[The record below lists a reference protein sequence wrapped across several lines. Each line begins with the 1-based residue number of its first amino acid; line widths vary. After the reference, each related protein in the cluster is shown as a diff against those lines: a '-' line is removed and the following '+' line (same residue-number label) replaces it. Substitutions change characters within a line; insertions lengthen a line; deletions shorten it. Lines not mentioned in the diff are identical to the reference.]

1 MPQGRSAGLWDN
13 VSTKAMNHGLL
24 IGLSAANVLLTAG
37 LQFVPLVF
45 FGAGLTVDTFVAA
58 LMVPSVLTSIGAVV
72 ITYSL
77 VPQLAGLDAAAQ
89 GALSRRAFIS
99 VTAFFCG
106 PTIVL
111 IAFASLWVPW
121 TVPGFPAEAIV
132 VTVDLARVVL
142 VSSLF
147 GVYALVLSARMQA
160 NSKFVLNALA
170 AALSAGVAAV
180 VAVVTIGQF
189 GVMAAAWS
197 LVLKSVLQFALI
209 WVFDPPGLKAQST
222 RALVLG
228 RTAAPLLVSSSISK
242 LEPLVDRSL
251 LTSAPPGLLTLFYL
265 AQQIYGAL
273 NQVAAGSVLAHV
285 LPRFST
291 QARAESGAPP
301 WQSLT
306 RELWRAALVAVASW
320 ILLAGAVFLGA
331 LVVRPLCPSCLSF
344 LTGSQLKDLGLLMAG
359 LGGVW
364 FFGLQGIVL
373 SSFFYAQGDTMTP
386 SIVAIAG
393 FIVAV
398 GMKVAGFKLGGA
410 IGLAVANSVYFF
422 STSSAMFVL
431 LYWRHRRSSHA

>member
-1 MPQGRSAGLWDN
+1 MKQ
-13 VSTKAMNHGLL
+13 GLL
-24 IGLSAANVLLTAG
+24 LGLSAANVLLTAG

-58 LMVPSVLTSIGAVV
+58 LMVPSVLTAISAVV
-72 ITYSL
+72 LTYSL
-77 VPQLAGLDAAAQ
+77 VPQFAGLDAGSQ
-89 GALSRRAFIS
+89 GALTRRAFIS
-99 VTAFFCG
+99 VTSFFCV
-106 PTIVL
+106 PTVVL

-121 TVPGFPAEAIV
+121 TVPGFPPDEIR
-132 VTVDLARVVL
+132 VTVDLARVTL
-142 VSSLF
+142 ASSLV

-160 NSKFVLNALA
+160 NSKFVSNALA
-170 AALSAGVAAV
+170 AALSAGAAAA

-197 LVLKSVLQFALI
+197 LVLKSVLQLGLI
-209 WVFDPPGLKAQST
+209 WTFDPPGLGRQST
-222 RALVLG
+222 RPLVLA

-291 QARAESGAPP
+291 QARAENGAPP

-306 RELWRAALVAVASW
+306 RELQRAALVAVASW
-320 ILLAGAVFLGA
+320 GLLGGAILLGA
-331 LVVRPLCPSCLSF
+331 LLIRPFCPSCASF
-344 LTGSQLKDLGLLMAG
+344 LTATQLEDLGILMVG

-386 SIVAIAG
+386 STVAIAG
-393 FIVAV
+393 FIGAV

-410 IGLAVANSVYFF
+410 IGLAIANSVYFF
-422 STSSAMFVL
+422 STSAAMLLL
-431 LYWRHRRSSHA
+431 LYWRHRRSGHA